1 MPNSLE
7 HFKSREYH
15 GVREL
20 ARAAE
25 AALRSVGTSQEKATV
40 AEYPNE
46 RTIRYYITE
55 GLLDK
60 AIKSKGVT
68 SVFGYEHLLTLLVIK
83 KLQADGLPISVI
95 KTVMQDR
102 SIDELENLLGEE
114 VRVYQ
119 SEADLQA
126 YRDATG
132 QTDDSDVMRI
142 EQPMFAAAP
151 DPKNEAQEFLDQFSF
166 ADAAEPKNEAKDFLE
181 SLLFSRE
188 QVGEEPS
195 KPSSAGTARQLQPRS
210 ATTSDWRRYEI
221 VEGVELHIARSFR
234 PPQDD
239 AFRKRLLVL
248 IDGVLH
254 SRERTAQN
262 KRR

>member
-1 MPNSLE
+1 MSNSLE
-7 HFKSREYH
+7 HFKNAEFH
-15 GVREL
+15 GVRDL

-25 AALRSVGTSQEKATV
+25 AVLRSVGTSQEKGTV

-68 SVFGYEHLLTLLVIK
+68 SVFGYEHLLTLLTIK

-95 KTVMQDR
+95 KTLIQDR
-102 SIDELENLLGEE
+102 GIDELEKLLGEE
-114 VRVYQ
+114 VRVFN
-119 SEADLQA
+119 SERDLQT
-126 YRDATG
+126 YRSATG
-132 QTDDSDVMRI
+132 HTDDSEVVRM
-142 EQPMFAAAP
+142 ESAPQMAAAP
-151 DPKNEAQEFLDQFSF
+151 
-166 ADAAEPKNEAKDFLE
+166 PKNEAKELLK
-181 SLLFSRE
+181 SLLFSSKRD
-188 QVGEEPS
+188 EEP
-195 KPSSAGTARQLQPRS
+195 PAPLAAAPPPYMQPRS

-234 PPQDD
+234 PPQDE
-239 AFRKRLLVL
+239 AFRQRLLVL

-254 SRERTAQN
+254 SRERTTN

>member
-1 MPNSLE
+1 MSNSLDSYKDKE
-7 HFKSREYH
+7 FE
-15 GVREL
+15 GVRGL
-20 ARAAE
+20 AKAAE
-25 AALRSVGTSQEKATV
+25 AALRSMGTSQEKGTV

-83 KLQADGLPISVI
+83 KLQADGLPISII

-102 SIDELENLLGEE
+102 DIEELEKLLGEE
-114 VRVYQ
+114 VRVFH

-126 YRDATG
+126 YRDGTG
-132 QTDDSDVMRI
+132 HTDDSDVMRI
-142 EQPMFAAAP
+142 ERPRFSSAP
-151 DPKNEAQEFLDQFSF
+151 EPRNEAKDVLNQISF
-166 ADAAEPKNEAKDFLE
+166 TDAAEPKNEAKEFLE

-188 QVGEEPS
+188 RTGEEPP
-195 KPSSAGTARQLQPRS
+195 KPSGAGMTRQLQPRS

-234 PPQDD
+234 PPQDE
-239 AFRKRLLVL
+239 AFRQRLLVL
-248 IDGVLH
+248 IDGVLS
-254 SRERTAQN
+254 SRERTTN
-262 KRR
+262 KKRR